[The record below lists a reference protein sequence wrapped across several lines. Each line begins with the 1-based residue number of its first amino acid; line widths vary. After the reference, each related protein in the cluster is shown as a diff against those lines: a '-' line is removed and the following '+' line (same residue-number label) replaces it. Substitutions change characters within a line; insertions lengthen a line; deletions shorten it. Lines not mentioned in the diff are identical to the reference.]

1 MWLRNKG
8 RYATVAFAYVLDA
21 IAKTVIIAEPN
32 VFRIQSRIPENVFR
46 QMKSIGFDTSDFR
59 VFQVC
64 QRISPYL
71 NKKAAILF
79 FINQTLLRW
88 LTDTCLDWKHK
99 LFYVAAKTEQNM
111 CHLFPWNCW
120 RCSNS
125 KYLVFFIF
133 NCCVNSFNQ
142 LIKCKVFLSLTAY
155 HSR

>member
-64 QRISPYL
+64 QKISPNL

-79 FINQTLLRW
+79 FINQTLLR
-88 LTDTCLDWKHK
+88 
-99 LFYVAAKTEQNM
+99 
-111 CHLFPWNCW
+111 
-120 RCSNS
+120 
-125 KYLVFFIF
+125 
-133 NCCVNSFNQ
+133 
-142 LIKCKVFLSLTAY
+142 
-155 HSR
+155 